1 MHKTINYIN
10 ALPDFLAMQRM
21 SFCWFINQGLTEEL
35 ALFSKIYDFSQ
46 DTEYLMFSEE
56 YTLIKPPYSLVIA
69 RKYSGNYRAQLVIPI
84 EVRNKLLNQ
93 VNFQNQFPI
102 ITLPLMTTYATFIIN
117 GCERVIVS
125 QIIRSPGVYFER
137 NKNQK
142 TQSNFRRKLS
152 VDIHK
157 LRAFLPSGDV
167 FLSEF
172 DLFFTS
178 PEAKNSKLNYTD
190 LDDKIL
196 DFLKNKRTKNYT
208 TTWANLTGKVPAYT
222 PRSTS
227 IYCYSLERLKQAQN
241 QSCFYF
247 FQCFKFYTLVSKN
260 LKSKLKLQ
268 LLFLKWLDQKDT
280 SLKSK
285 TNVTNS
291 NIISLLK
298 YFEFLLKT
306 IIKYKTIKED
316 FTESSMLNNHDNQ
329 LVKSISNLSDSE
341 IRKLIEIYDRTILKS
356 QLSAQFQLNSQVI
369 LVTED
374 LTKWLFDIQNFLFL
388 KRNIHRTL
396 LTVNNLDQL
405 IKFPTFR
412 PALYFSTSLKEQV
425 KYRFG
430 ELSSFPDLTL
440 TGSDDNEKKRVSMLK
455 KQHKYLKNKTQ
466 LLLYQKDH
474 EIKTNYHKKY
484 NEKELYSATLIPEY
498 GSWIRF
504 NFQKNTKLTPYKYPL
519 KNQEDEL
526 IIQLD
531 KITQKPILLLLK
543 EMGLT
548 DLEIYQNLYNSDFF
562 YFNKP
567 LLINSKELN
576 QPISRFDFN
585 LESFKNISEFSQ
597 IFDPNYYRLGKV
609 GRLKINQ
616 RLNLK
621 ISNRLQII
629 TYEDIFAIVDK
640 LISLTIS
647 KAVPD
652 DIDHLKNKR
661 IRSIGELLQNL
672 FRIGF
677 QRLVRKL
684 RNQTNN
690 LESSYFLS
698 FSLVNATIREFF
710 GSSQLSQYLDQT
722 NPLSSLTH
730 RRRVSGLGPGGLN
743 RDHIS
748 FSVRDIHP
756 SHYGRICPIETPEG
770 QNVGLIA
777 SLTTCARVNKLGFL
791 ETPFWRVING
801 KVLKTGNPIYLTADV
816 EDLYKIAPADIA
828 TNKNNYLIQNIISVR
843 YKQDFVNVTPSE
855 VDFIA
860 ISTVQVVSVAASLI
874 PFFEHDDANRALMGS
889 NMQRQSVPLIFP
901 QKPIVG
907 TGLENQIAIDSGMTI
922 NSQGS
927 GIVNLV
933 TANKI
938 VIKDKTN
945 KKVIYKLQK
954 YLRSNQ
960 QTCINQRPIVW
971 KGEKIKSGQILT
983 DGPAITSSELALGQ
997 NILVAYMPWQG
1008 YNFEDAILISERLVY
1023 DDIFTSIHIER
1034 YKIEINRNTEISEQ
1048 TMKMIPNLT
1057 SSEVKHL
1064 NEDGIVTVGTFVKS
1078 GDILVGK
1085 VISNNTSEQ
1094 LPESK
1099 LLRAIFGAK
1108 AKGVKDN
1115 SYRMPHGE
1123 SGRVIETVTFNR
1135 KTKLTYKFEKI
1146 YVFIAQIRKIQVGDK
1161 IAGRHGNKGIIS
1173 RILARQDM
1181 PFLPDGTPIDIILNP
1196 LGVPSRMNVGQLYE
1210 CLLGFAGDK
1219 LNCRFKILP
1228 FDEMYG
1234 LDISRILI
1242 NKKLRQA
1249 SIKKNKSWLFNPYA
1263 PGKMVLID
1271 GRTGKEFENPI
1282 TVGNAYMLKLIHL
1295 VDDKMHSRATGPYSL
1310 ITQQPLRGKAQH
1322 GGQRFGEMEVWA
1334 LEGFGAAFTLKEIL
1348 TIKSDDMQG
1357 RNETLNA
1364 IVKGQQI
1371 PQFGIPESFKV
1382 LLQELRSI
1390 GLDMSTYKIE
1400 RFSSPKKYEIEV
1412 NLIEKYN
1419 AFSKTFLPTSNINDI
1434 SF

>member
-1 MHKTINYIN
+1 MNQNMNYIN
-10 ALPDFLAMQRM
+10 ALPDFLAMQRV
-21 SFCWFINQGLTEEL
+21 SFCWFITQGLNEEL
-35 ALFSKIYDFSQ
+35 ALFAKITDFSQ
-46 DTEYLMFSEE
+46 NTEYIMFGEE
-56 YTLIKPPYSLVIA
+56 YSLIKPPYSLLIA

-84 EVRNKLLNQ
+84 EIRNKIINS
-93 VNFQNQFPI
+93 VRYQNQFPI

-125 QIIRSPGVYFER
+125 QIIRSPGIYFEK

-142 TQSNFRRKLS
+142 KQKQFKRKFS
-152 VDIHK
+152 TDINK
-157 LRAFLPSGDV
+157 LRSFLPSGEA
-167 FLSEF
+167 FISEF
-172 DLFFTS
+172 DLFFSIPTTG
-178 PEAKNSKLNYTD
+178 Y
-190 LDDKIL
+190 DKIKRRKKIIPNWNNNSIFYYSIKYL
-196 DFLKNKRTKNYT
+196 RESNKT
-208 TTWANLTGKVPAYT
+208 
-222 PRSTS
+222 ST
-227 IYCYSLERLKQAQN
+227 
-241 QSCFYF
+241 FYF
-247 FQCFKFYTLVSKN
+247 LQYFKFYRLISKFLE
-260 LKSKLKLQ
+260 LKSKDKLIQ
-268 LLFLKWLDQKDT
+268 FFLKWLKLKDNE
-280 SLKSK
+280 
-285 TNVTNS
+285 TNFQ
-291 NIISLLK
+291 ISLEETTTK
-298 YFEFLLKT
+298 YILRYFKFVVKIL
-306 IIKYKTIKED
+306 IKYQLLQSSLSLRDIRPINDNIELSHLENTLKLSKFKIHKLFHTYTKT
-316 FTESSMLNNHDNQ
+316 L
-329 LVKSISNLSDSE
+329 
-341 IRKLIEIYDRTILKS
+341 
-356 QLSAQFQLNSQVI
+356 LNSQISVQLKLNYI
-369 LVTED
+369 LVLITKHSNNWLLEMENFQFLKKN
-374 LTKWLFDIQNFLFL
+374 LTKTLFKTNTI
-388 KRNIHRTL
+388 
-396 LTVNNLDQL
+396 NNLL
-405 IKFPTFR
+405 EFSNLRPTI
-412 PALYFSTSLKEQV
+412 YFSISFKEQL
-425 KYRFG
+425 KYVFG
-430 ELSSFPDLTL
+430 KDKFLYKLE
-440 TGSDDNEKKRVSMLK
+440 R
-455 KQHKYLKNKTQ
+455 HKYLKTKTQ
-466 LLLYQKDH
+466 LLLYKKDH
-474 EIKTNYHKKY
+474 EIKTSYHKKY
-484 NEKELYSATLIPEY
+484 EEKDFYSATLIPEY

-504 NFQKNTKLTPYKYPL
+504 GFQKNTKINSYKYPI
-519 KNQEDEL
+519 KNQEDEVV
-526 IIQLD
+526 IQLD
-531 KITQKPILLLLK
+531 KINQKPVLYLLK

-548 DLEIYQNLYNSDFF
+548 DLEISQNLQYSDFF
-562 YFNKP
+562 YFDKP
-567 LLINSKELN
+567 LLIDSKILK
-576 QPISRFDFN
+576 QPISRFDLN
-585 LESFKNISEFSQ
+585 LEYFKNISEFSR
-597 IFDPNYYRLGKV
+597 IFDPNYYRLGRV
-609 GRLKINQ
+609 GRLKVNNQ
-616 RLNLK
+616 LNLK
-621 ISNRLQII
+621 LSERLQVI
-629 TYEDIFAIVDK
+629 TYEDIFAITDK
-640 LISLTIS
+640 LINLTVS
-647 KAVPD
+647 KAISD
-652 DIDHLKNKR
+652 DIDHLKNR
-661 IRSIGELLQNL
+661 RVRSVGELLQNL

-684 RNQTNN
+684 RNQTNKIDSGY
-690 LESSYFLS
+690 LLS
-698 FSLVNATIREFF
+698 FNIVNATIREFF

-730 RRRVSGLGPGGLN
+730 RRRISGLGPGGFD
-743 RDHIS
+743 RDRIS
-748 FSVRDIHP
+748 FAVRDIHP

-801 KVLKTGNPIYLTADV
+801 KVIKTGNPIYLTADI

-828 TNKNNYLIQNIISVR
+828 TTNGNYLIKNVIPVR

-860 ISTVQVVSVAASLI
+860 ISTIQVVSVAASLI

-907 TGLENQIAIDSGMTI
+907 TGLENQIAVDSGMTLNAQI
-922 NSQGS
+922 A
-927 GIVNLV
+927 GIVSSV

-938 VIKDKTN
+938 ITKDKKG

-960 QTCINQRPIVW
+960 QTCINHRPIVW

-983 DGPAITSSELALGQ
+983 DGPAITSSELSLGQ
-997 NILVAYMPWQG
+997 NVLVAYMPWQG

-1034 YKIEINRNTEISEQ
+1034 YKIEINRNSEISEQ
-1048 TMKMIPNLT
+1048 TMKMIPNLNL
-1057 SSEVKHL
+1057 SEVKHL
-1064 NEDGIVTVGTFVKS
+1064 NDDGIVTVGTFLKP

-1085 VISNNTSEQ
+1085 VISNNTSDQ

-1115 SYRMPHGE
+1115 SYRMPDGE
-1123 SGRVIETVTFNR
+1123 YGRVIETVTFNR
-1135 KTKLTYKFEKI
+1135 RTKVTYKFEKI

-1181 PFLPDGTPIDIILNP
+1181 PFLPDGTAIDIILNP

-1210 CLLGFAGDK
+1210 CLLGLAGDK
-1219 LNCRFKILP
+1219 LNYRFKILP

-1234 LDISRILI
+1234 LEMSRILI

-1249 SIKKNKSWLFNPYA
+1249 SIKRNESWLFNPYA

-1295 VDDKMHSRATGPYSL
+1295 VDDKMHARATGPYSL

-1334 LEGFGAAFTLKEIL
+1334 LEGFGAAFTLKELL

-1371 PQFGIPESFKV
+1371 PNFGIPESFKV

-1400 RFSSPKKYEIEV
+1400 KFSSSKRYEIEV

-1419 AFSKTFLPTSNINDI
+1419 ALSKTFSPTSNINDI

>member
-1 MHKTINYIN
+1 MQQKINYIN
-10 ALPDFLAMQRM
+10 ALPDFLAMQRV
-21 SFCWFINQGLTEEL
+21 SFCWFITQGLNEEL
-35 ALFSKIYDFSQ
+35 ALFSKIQDFSQ
-46 DTEYLMFSEE
+46 NTEYIMFSEE
-56 YTLIKPPYSLVIA
+56 YSLIKPPYSLLIA
-69 RKYSGNYRAQLVIPI
+69 RKYSGNYKAQLVIPI
-84 EVRNKLLNQ
+84 EVRNKTINSIRY
-93 VNFQNQFPI
+93 QNQFPI

-125 QIIRSPGVYFER
+125 QIIRSPGIYFEKS
-137 NKNQK
+137 KNQK
-142 TQSNFRRKLS
+142 NQKQFKRKLTT
-152 VDIHK
+152 DIHK
-157 LRAFLPSGDV
+157 LRSFLPSGEA

-172 DLFFTS
+172 DLFFSIPTFTYDKIKKRKKIIPS
-178 PEAKNSKLNYTD
+178 WNNNTIYYYSIQYLKNSTNDSPFYL
-190 LDDKIL
+190 
-196 DFLKNKRTKNYT
+196 F
-208 TTWANLTGKVPAYT
+208 
-222 PRSTS
+222 
-227 IYCYSLERLKQAQN
+227 QA
-241 QSCFYF
+241 
-247 FQCFKFYTLVSKN
+247 FKFYQLLSKSLASKSKGKLIQIFIKWLKLKNQNQNLHFSLKETNITYILTYFQFLLTLVIKSQLCN
-260 LKSKLKLQ
+260 LTFKSNR
-268 LLFLKWLDQKDT
+268 LL
-280 SLKSK
+280 
-285 TNVTNS
+285 
-291 NIISLLK
+291 I
-298 YFEFLLKT
+298 
-306 IIKYKTIKED
+306 
-316 FTESSMLNNHDNQ
+316 DN
-329 LVKSISNLSDSE
+329 LNLSDDQLMRLFE
-341 IRKLIEIYDRTILKS
+341 VYTKTIRTSQIATQVQLNYPLILTLKTTSAWLKEMENFQFLKTNFIDRSNKLTQINQLIEFSNLRPTI
-356 QLSAQFQLNSQVI
+356 
-369 LVTED
+369 
-374 LTKWLFDIQNFLFL
+374 
-388 KRNIHRTL
+388 
-396 LTVNNLDQL
+396 
-405 IKFPTFR
+405 
-412 PALYFSTSLKEQV
+412 YFSNSLKDQF
-425 KYRFG
+425 KYVFG
-430 ELSSFPDLTL
+430 KNKFTYKSE
-440 TGSDDNEKKRVSMLK
+440 R
-455 KQHKYLKNKTQ
+455 HKYLKTKTQ
-466 LLLYQKDH
+466 LLLYKKDH

-484 NEKELYSATLIPEY
+484 EEKDLYSATLIPEY

-504 NFQKNTKLTPYKYPL
+504 SFQKNIKINPYKYPI
-519 KNQEDEL
+519 KNQEDEV

-531 KITQKPILLLLK
+531 KINQKPVLSLLK

-548 DLEIYQNLYNSDFF
+548 DLEIHQNLQYADFF

-567 LLINSKELN
+567 LVINSKQFK
-576 QPISRFDFN
+576 QPISRFESN
-585 LESFKNISEFSQ
+585 LEYFKNISEFSR
-597 IFDPNYYRLGKV
+597 IFDPNYYRLGRV
-609 GRLKINQ
+609 GRLKINN
-616 RLNLK
+616 RLNLQL
-621 ISNRLQII
+621 SERLQII
-629 TYEDIFAIVDK
+629 TYEDIFAITDK
-640 LISLTIS
+640 LINLTIS

-652 DIDHLKNKR
+652 DIDHLKNR
-661 IRSIGELLQNL
+661 RVRSVGELLQNL

-684 RNQTNN
+684 RNQTNKVDAGY
-690 LESSYFLS
+690 LLS
-698 FSLVNATIREFF
+698 FNIVNATIREFF

-730 RRRVSGLGPGGLN
+730 RRRISGLGPGGFD
-743 RDHIS
+743 RDRIS
-748 FSVRDIHP
+748 FAVRDIHP

-801 KVLKTGNPIYLTADV
+801 KVIKTGNPIYLTADI

-828 TNKNNYLIQNIISVR
+828 TNSENYLVKNTIPIR
-843 YKQDFVNVTPSE
+843 YKQDFINVSPAE

-907 TGLENQIAIDSGMTI
+907 TGLENQIAVDSGMTL
-922 NSQGS
+922 NAQVS
-927 GIVNLV
+927 GIVSSV

-938 VIKDKTN
+938 IIKDKFG
-945 KKVIYKLQK
+945 KKIIYKLQK

-960 QTCINQRPIVW
+960 QTCINHRPIVW
-971 KGEKIKSGQILT
+971 KGESIKSGQILT
-983 DGPAITSSELALGQ
+983 DGPAITNSELALGQ
-997 NILVAYMPWQG
+997 NLLVAYMPWQG

-1023 DDIFTSIHIER
+1023 NDVFTSIHIER
-1034 YKIEINRNTEISEQ
+1034 YKIEIDRNSEMSEQ
-1048 TMKMIPNLT
+1048 TTKMIPNL
-1057 SSEVKHL
+1057 SLSEVKHL
-1064 NEDGIVTVGTFVKS
+1064 NDDGIVMVGTFVKP

-1085 VISNNTSEQ
+1085 VISNNTAEQ

-1115 SYRMPHGE
+1115 SYRMPDGE
-1123 SGRVIETVTFNR
+1123 YGRVIETVTFNR
-1135 KTKLTYKFEKI
+1135 RTKLTYKFEKI

-1210 CLLGFAGDK
+1210 CLLGLAGDK
-1219 LNCRFKILP
+1219 LNSRFKILP

-1234 LDISRILI
+1234 LEMSRILI

-1249 SIKKNKSWLFNPYA
+1249 SMKRNQSWLFNPYA

-1295 VDDKMHSRATGPYSL
+1295 VDDKIHARATGPYSL

-1334 LEGFGAAFTLKEIL
+1334 LEGFGAAFTLKELL

-1364 IVKGQQI
+1364 IVKGQKI

-1400 RFSSPKKYEIEV
+1400 KFSSSKRYEIEV
-1412 NLIEKYN
+1412 NLIEKYK
-1419 AFSKTFLPTSNINDI
+1419 ALSKTFSPTSNINDI